1 MIDTMKYLEL
11 AVSKDATR
19 YNMTSIFRDHDCMVA
34 TDGYRLH
41 RVSGL
46 PRIDK
51 PHLLDGSDHQ
61 FPNYDYIMP
70 KETQPLIRIKWDKAQ
85 IKQLKAYV
93 AFTGKATVSRLQY
106 ADNHLVIQC
115 DNKLLGAAIRFPVE
129 RHYNNFAD
137 VGIKAAQWADAIIT
151 ETIMTLS
158 RGIKDHDP
166 MVLEAPHLNTLALLM
181 PCKLD

>member
-19 YNMTSIFRDHDCMVA
+19 YNMTSIYRDHDCMVA

-70 KETQPLIRIKWDKAQ
+70 KESQPLIRIKWDKAQ
-85 IKQLKAYV
+85 LKQLKAYV
-93 AFTGKATVSRLQY
+93 AFTGKGTVSRLQY
-106 ADNHLVIQC
+106 VDNQLVIQC
-115 DNKLLGAAIRFPVE
+115 DCNDFGAAIRFPVE

-137 VGIKAAQWADAIIT
+137 VGIKAAQWVDAIIP

-158 RGIKDHDP
+158 RGIKGHEP
-166 MVLEAPHLNTLALLM
+166 MLLEAPHLNTLALLM
-181 PCKLD
+181 PCKLS